1 MDPKERRN
9 MTERASER
17 PLVGRRGFLG
27 AITATGGCAMA
38 TMLLPGCEVAELKA
52 TGETLTSFDFDVND
66 SKLSA
71 LATVGGIA
79 PVDAGVDKLIL
90 IRLAADQVSAL
101 DRICTHAAC
110 EIAPPIGT
118 WDQASKTLTCLCH
131 NSKFGGDGKFK
142 TGPEASADLA
152 SYLVT
157 FDATTGKGTIDLGSA
172 A

>member
-1 MDPKERRN
+1 
-9 MTERASER
+9 MTVRTSDK
-17 PLVGRRGFLG
+17 PVVGRRGFLG

-38 TMLLPGCEVAELKA
+38 SVLLPACEIAELKT

-90 IRLAADQVSAL
+90 IRLAADKVAAL

-110 EIAPPIGT
+110 EIVPPIGT

-131 NSKFGGDGKFK
+131 NSQFGGDGKFK
-142 TGPEASADLA
+142 TGPAASGDLPA
-152 SYLVT
+152 YAVT
-157 FDATTGKGTIDLGSA
+157 FDATTGKGTIDLGSPA
-172 A
+172 